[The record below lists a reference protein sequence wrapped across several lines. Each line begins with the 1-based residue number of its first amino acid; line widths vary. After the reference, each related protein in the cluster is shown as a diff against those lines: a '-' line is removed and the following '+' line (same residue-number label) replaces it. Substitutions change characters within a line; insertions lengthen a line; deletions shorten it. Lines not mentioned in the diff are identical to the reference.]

1 MKKLLTLIFS
11 CLLTANV
18 LQAQYN
24 FGGGDFFNSTAI
36 AYFLQRDITNYDF
49 TDVCES
55 GQTLGYKFIYQVTLE
70 IDGQEYTDY
79 LLDPDKIDIAKFD
92 TGLVVV
98 AVPGDQNCDTLVL
111 SATATHEGKTYPVW
125 FMGNLEGSAEH
136 FRNHQ
141 CISLTLPSSLLAIAY
156 NTMPWLSGY
165 SSYRQQGSRLNVP
178 KSLKAISRYNFESNS
193 SKPDTL
199 AYEGTLRDW
208 LNIFFFD
215 ATSCPVGDNTVLY
228 FNGSLMPTDIV
239 IPEGVTTIKRFA
251 FYNFRKI
258 KSVTFPTSLTKIQN
272 DAFNLCESLTA
283 VELPEAL
290 EILEAGAFRDCKSL
304 TSVILPESVISIDQ
318 DAFTGCPRL
327 ATVICKAPITPEVKD
342 NTFGNYNA
350 SLYVPDEYLHL
361 YRGHAIWGSFR
372 EVIPFSQAPNHVK
385 QLLHETTSKTAI
397 VNVEQSNIAIA
408 AQDNSIVVKNAENT
422 NISIFDVMGR
432 TIVDQQPINHNDETI
447 ALPQR
452 GMYIVRIGNNYSKK
466 VFVK

>member
-1 MKKLLTLIFS
+1 MKKVLALVVGCLMAAATVSAQKNEDIFS
-11 CLLTANV
+11 SLDD
-18 LQAQYN
+18 YP
-24 FGGGDFFNSTAI
+24 
-36 AYFLQRDITNYDF
+36 YFLYRTVEYGVTPDF
-49 TDVCES
+49 IVPSES
-55 GQTLGYKFIYQVTLE
+55 GANMRYLIVYKFAEGQYDPNSAIYHYDLKQ
-70 IDGQEYTDY
+70 IRKDDDGV
-79 LLDPDKIDIAKFD
+79 LDS
-92 TGLVVV
+92 GLV
-98 AVPGDQNCDTLVL
+98 AIGAEGDQTSERYTVPSEVTYDGV
-111 SATATHEGKTYPVW
+111 TYPVW
-125 FMGNLEGSAEH
+125 FIGNLNYSGFYSREYSS
-136 FRNHQ
+136 FT
-141 CISLTLPSSLLAIAY
+141 IPSSVVAIGAY
-156 NTMPWLSGY
+156 SLPRADTL
-165 SSYRQQGSRLNVP
+165 RLP
-178 KSLKAISRYNFESNS
+178 KSIQLIDRYVFFKGSPRHS
-193 SKPDTL
+193 VL
-199 AYEGTLRDW
+199 YYEGTLRDW
-208 LNIFFFD
+208 LKINMYYPSANPMYNNFTTFYMNGEPVPENIE
-215 ATSCPVGDNTVLY
+215 
-228 FNGSLMPTDIV
+228 
-239 IPEGVTTIKRFA
+239 IPEGITNIKPYIFHK
-251 FYNFRKI
+251 FRM
-258 KSVTFPTSLTKIQN
+258 KSVSFPTSLTKIQN

-304 TSVILPESVISIDQ
+304 TSVILPESVISIDG

-361 YRGHAIWGSFR
+361 YRGHAIWGNFR

-397 VNVEQSNIAIA
+397 ANVEQSNIAIA
-408 AQDNSIVVKNAENT
+408 AQNNSIVVKNAENT